1 MKKLYYFLKWNF
13 TNMEL
18 FTKRFI
24 AYFVLGI
31 LAANV
36 FGNQS
41 GAFFIAPLLMVIDF
55 TVEIVRDRYQ
65 EFKQEQ
71 QDIID
76 AMSETRKG

>member
-1 MKKLYYFLKWNF
+1 
-13 TNMEL
+13 MEL

-71 QDIID
+71 QDILD
-76 AMSETRKG
+76 VMSESKK

>member
-76 AMSETRKG
+76 VMSESKK

>member
-1 MKKLYYFLKWNF
+1 
-13 TNMEL
+13 MEL

-76 AMSETRKG
+76 VMSESKK